1 MKLWKYNNYDNN
13 IGGVPI
19 GASYKEP
26 FVYSSTQPD
35 VDYTETIDNLEIDE
49 FIEKNKDIFN
59 SFKIYTLVS
68 NDIKNKNIIDI
79 NYKIELKS
87 NVKLHAVHRFTDD
100 GFSSL
105 SEFYN
110 GYIDSNN
117 KGELILIVEETY
129 DTHPNDSLLNPT
141 ARRVISRTKTRKWVN
156 GDGDIDTL
164 NVKVTTK
171 LYDTMNKRNDEGV
184 RRRNNIINILVG
196 HTGMGGVLS
205 GAFSDET
212 DANNKLISIM
222 EYYADLISSWIKT
235 GQGTLIENMIDD
247 SILEHNWLDTVVP
260 DTMQTQMMTPFMIGI
275 TLRDYIVDKL
285 KGIIE

>member
-1 MKLWKYNNYDNN
+1 
-13 IGGVPI
+13 
-19 GASYKEP
+19 
-26 FVYSSTQPD
+26 
-35 VDYTETIDNLEIDE
+35 
-49 FIEKNKDIFN
+49 
-59 SFKIYTLVS
+59 
-68 NDIKNKNIIDI
+68 
-79 NYKIELKS
+79 
-87 NVKLHAVHRFTDD
+87 
-100 GFSSL
+100 
-105 SEFYN
+105 
-110 GYIDSNN
+110 
-117 KGELILIVEETY
+117 
-129 DTHPNDSLLNPT
+129 
-141 ARRVISRTKTRKWVN
+141 
-156 GDGDIDTL
+156 
-164 NVKVTTK
+164 
-171 LYDTMNKRNDEGV
+171 MNKRNDEGV
-184 RRRNNIINILVG
+184 RGRNNIINILVG